1 MNLESVRGWG
11 TVGLSILAYVT
22 FIGALVWSFIV
33 KDNTMMS
40 LTVGAA
46 VANAT
51 TAINWWLG
59 SSKGSEKKDDVIAT
73 SRPIDGAPRPQD

>member
-1 MNLESVRGWG
+1 MNLDKMRIYG
-11 TVGLSILAYVT
+11 TVSLSVLAYLT
-22 FIGALVWSFIV
+22 FLGAMIWSFV
-33 KDNTMMS
+33 LEDSTMMS

-59 SSKGSEKKDDVIAT
+59 SSKGSEKKDDVIAA
-73 SRPIDGAPRPQD
+73 SQPPAQGNAGPP